1 MGGRCLVSD
10 IILSKVHIRNYRG
23 TYHLKYYN
31 YLHKPLQIQQQANDS
46 LDIYTS
52 TD

>member
-1 MGGRCLVSD
+1 MEGRCLILD

-23 TYHLKYYN
+23 IYHFKYYN
-31 YLHKPLQIQQQANDS
+31 YLHKPIQFQQQTNDS
-46 LDIYTS
+46 LDTYTS